1 MRGDADAEA
10 RGGGRRHAAPCP
22 ADLPQAPPAPL
33 RVAEVPDLV
42 GILAAE
48 AAVPSPPSWGDLKRL
63 WI

>member
-10 RGGGRRHAAPCP
+10 RGRGAGGAVTPPLARQTCRR
-22 ADLPQAPPAPL
+22 PPAPL

-48 AAVPSPPSWGDLKRL
+48 AAVPSPPS
-63 WI
+63 

>member
-10 RGGGRRHAAPCP
+10 RGGGHAAPRP
-22 ADLPQAPPAPL
+22 ADLPQAPRPPQGG
-33 RVAEVPDLV
+33 RGSDLV

-48 AAVPSPPSWGDLKRL
+48 AAIPSPPSWGDLKRL